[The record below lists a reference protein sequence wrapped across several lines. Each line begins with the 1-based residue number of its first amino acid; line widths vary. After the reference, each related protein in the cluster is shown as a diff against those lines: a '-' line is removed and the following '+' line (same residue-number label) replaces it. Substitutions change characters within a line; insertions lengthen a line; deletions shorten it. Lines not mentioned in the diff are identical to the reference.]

1 MIKEI
6 IATRIRPTVQEDGGD
21 IVYRD
26 FEEASGIVYLY
37 MKGSCAG
44 CPSSDVTLKQ
54 GIERMLCHY
63 VAEVRSV

>member
-6 IATRIRPTVQEDGGD
+6 IDSRIRPTVQEDGGD
-21 IVYRD
+21 IVFREFD
-26 FEEASGIVYLY
+26 EQNGIVYLY

-44 CPSSDVTLKQ
+44 CPSSAITLKN

-63 VAEVRSV
+63 IVEVK